1 MEPIIKFGITYWRD
15 NETGLPKFDQGSGEQ
30 VGGFLQKEP
39 ILGRRIL
46 TQHCDWAIFWFLSGK
61 VSPRKGVW
69 HASYRVFLN
78 LVANIIENFH
88 RM

>member
-46 TQHCDWAIFWFLSGK
+46 TQHCD
-61 VSPRKGVW
+61 
-69 HASYRVFLN
+69 
-78 LVANIIENFH
+78 
-88 RM
+88 